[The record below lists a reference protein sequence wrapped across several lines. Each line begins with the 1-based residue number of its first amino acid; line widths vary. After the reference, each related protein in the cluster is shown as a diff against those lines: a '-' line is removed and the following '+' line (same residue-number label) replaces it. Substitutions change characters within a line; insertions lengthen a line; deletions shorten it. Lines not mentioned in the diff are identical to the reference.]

1 MTGVDE
7 VRATSSPI
15 VVIRPDFHEA
25 NRLSWNAATV
35 AHNRHKPDQAGF
47 LRGRGSTLFPEEIS
61 LLGAVDGKTVLHLL
75 CNAGQDSL
83 GIAAL
88 GAAVTG
94 VDISDEAIDF
104 ARRLSE
110 ESGIAATFERSDVYP
125 WLEAAVI
132 ERLRF
137 DTVFCSYGAL
147 CWLSDLGTF
156 LRGVAGVLKPGGRF
170 VCIEFH
176 PFAMIFDEQGMPK
189 YHYRNAEP
197 LFWDDGI
204 HDYVADSCGG
214 LTPSGPVAPAEPF
227 RNPHPCYEF
236 QHGLGEI
243 LGGVIQAGL
252 SLREFHEYE
261 FTNGWKPFPEMNS
274 LPGRRWAM
282 PDGKPSMPLM
292 YSLAAEKA

>member
-1 MTGVDE
+1 MVL
-7 VRATSSPI
+7 RS
-15 VVIRPDFHEA
+15 DFHEA

-47 LRGRGSTLFPEEIS
+47 LRGGGSTLFPEELG
-61 LLGAVDGKTVLHLL
+61 LLGEVRGKTVLHLL
-75 CNAGQDSL
+75 CNAGQDTL

-88 GAAVTG
+88 GAEVTG

-104 ARRLSE
+104 ARRLSA
-110 ESGIAATFERSDVYP
+110 ESGIAAAFERSDVYP
-125 WLEAAVI
+125 WLEAAMNAGP
-132 ERLRF
+132 RF

-147 CWLSDLGTF
+147 CWLSDLGAF

-170 VCIEFH
+170 VCMEFH
-176 PFAMIFDEQGMPK
+176 PFAMIFDEQGAPK
-189 YHYRNAEP
+189 YHYRNPEP

-236 QHGLGEI
+236 QHGLGDI
-243 LGGVIQAGL
+243 LNAVLQAGL

-261 FTNGWKPFPEMNS
+261 FTNGWKPFPDMKS

-282 PDGKPSMPLM
+282 PDSKPSMPLM
-292 YSLAAEKA
+292 YGLVAEKT